1 MGMRMKHRLGT
12 VLYHVL
18 ICGFGLIMIY
28 PVLWMISGSFKN
40 NTEILNGGLSLLPEV
55 WRVENY
61 ATGWSG
67 FGGISFGR
75 FFLNSFIV
83 AGISTAATVFSSAC
97 VAYAFARIPYK
108 GSKIWFTAMLCT
120 MMLPAQII
128 LVPQYIIYNQLGWVG
143 TYLPLILPHFFGQAF
158 FIYQMM
164 QFTKG
169 IPRELDEAATID
181 GCSRYTIFTKIIFPL
196 LKPSIVTTI
205 IIQFYWKWDDFMGP
219 MIYLNKP
226 KMYTASV
233 AIKQFADSSSTTDY
247 GAMFAMSTCS
257 LIPVF
262 LIFLIFNKYLVEG
275 ISTSGL
281 KG

>member
-1 MGMRMKHRLGT
+1 MRTKHRLGT
-12 VLYHVL
+12 FFYHLLV
-18 ICGFGLIMIY
+18 CGFGLIMIY
-28 PVLWMISGSFKN
+28 PVLWMISGAFKN
-40 NTEILNGGLSLLPEV
+40 NTEILNSGLKLLPPSFR
-55 WRVENY
+55 WENFS
-61 ATGWSG
+61 TGWSG
-67 FGGISFGR
+67 FGGISFGT
-75 FFLNSFIV
+75 FFANSFIV
-83 AGISTAATVFSSAC
+83 AGISTAATVLSSAC
-97 VAYAFARIPYK
+97 VAYAFARIKFK
-108 GSKIWFTAMLCT
+108 GSKFWFTAMICT

-143 TYLPLILPHFFGQAF
+143 TFLPLILPHFFGQAF

-164 QFTKG
+164 QFAIG
-169 IPRELDEAATID
+169 IPKELDEAATID
-181 GCSRYTIFTKIIFPL
+181 GCSKYSIFTKIIFPL
-196 LKPSIVTTI
+196 LKPAIVTTV
-205 IIQFYWKWDDFMGP
+205 IIQFYWKWDDFMAP

-226 KMYTASV
+226 KMYTASI
-233 AIKQFADSSSTTDY
+233 AIKQFADASSTTDY